1 MAGMGLL
8 MGLWLM
14 AGCARDDAEEGKIS
28 GARGLEE
35 VVVALKPDKNP
46 DAMLE
51 DQRRLEV
58 YLQSVGGLPVK
69 VIIPMSGAV
78 IEQGLANG
86 TIDLA
91 FLSSTSAAR
100 YAAGGIGEVMLAV
113 RQEGATT
120 YRSYWVGR
128 AESDY
133 ESIGDLRGKPVS
145 FASPTSTSGYI
156 IPAHDLK
163 KRGLLEPGMQL
174 ADVFGRGNVQF
185 GTGYVSA
192 IERVL
197 NGRAEAAAV
206 SGYVMDEDKHLTA
219 QQKAQ
224 LRIIQDQG
232 PVPTHVMFVRD
243 GLPEKPLGSLADGL
257 RTLHEEEPP
266 LAFSIFGG
274 ELVEVSAEAH
284 LRPIREALAFVE
296 AL

>member
-1 MAGMGLL
+1 MGLL
-8 MGLWLM
+8 TGLWLT
-14 AGCARDDAEEGKIS
+14 AGCAGGDSEEAKIS
-28 GARGLEE
+28 GEREVEE

-51 DQRRLEV
+51 DQRRLKE
-58 YLQSVGGLPVK
+58 YLQAEVGMPVE

-100 YAAGGIGEVMLAV
+100 YAAGGIGEVLLAV
-113 RQEGATT
+113 SQEGATT

-128 AESDY
+128 AESGY
-133 ESIGDLRGKPVS
+133 ESIGELRGKPVS

-206 SGYVMDEDKHLTA
+206 SDYVMDEDKHLTA
-219 QQKAQ
+219 EQKAQ

-232 PVPTHVMFVRD
+232 PVPTHVVFVRE
-243 GLPEKPLGSLADGL
+243 GLPEKPLGSLAEGL
-257 RTLHEEEPP
+257 KTLHEDDP
-266 LAFSIFGG
+266 LLASSLFGG